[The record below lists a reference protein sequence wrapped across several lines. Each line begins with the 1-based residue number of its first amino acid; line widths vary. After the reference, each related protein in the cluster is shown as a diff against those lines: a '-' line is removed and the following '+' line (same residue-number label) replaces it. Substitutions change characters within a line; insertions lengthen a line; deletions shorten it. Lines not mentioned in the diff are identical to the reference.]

1 MKPWGFALG
10 VAAGAAAALL
20 FDREGNRVRPV
31 AKAALKAAVLALHEA
46 RVQGAQLMETAED
59 LFAEAKAEAAS
70 DIFAAT
76 MAQARKPA
84 GPKPEQ
90 AAAPEAA
97 PPQPASEGA

>member
-46 RVQGAQLMETAED
+46 RVQGAHLMETAED

-70 DIFAAT
+70 DIFAAAK
-76 MAQARKPA
+76 AQARKSA
-84 GPKPEQ
+84 GPKPE
-90 AAAPEAA
+90 EAA
-97 PPQPASEGA
+97 PAETPAPPAAEGA